1 MEKNIFDKV
10 FIDAEKETI
19 RRYLEIIMEQLKEED
34 FNGVETYAGYLLRSA
49 TRLNAYDG
57 VSEVA
62 FVDENN

>member
-10 FIDAEKETI
+10 FIDAEKETV
-19 RRYLEIIMEQLKEED
+19 RRYLETLMEQLNDED
-34 FNGVETYAGYLLRSA
+34 FSGMETYAGYLLRSV

-62 FVDENN
+62 FVGENN